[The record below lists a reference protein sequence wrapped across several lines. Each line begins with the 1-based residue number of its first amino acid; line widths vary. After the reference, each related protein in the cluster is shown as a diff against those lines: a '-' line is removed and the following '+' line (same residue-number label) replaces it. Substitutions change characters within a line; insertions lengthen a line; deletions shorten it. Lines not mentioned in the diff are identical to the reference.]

1 MICQNCGKE
10 FRGNTKYCWPC
21 GQKLGGNPAATHS
34 KASTKRCTYCH
45 STIAKDAFYCP
56 VCHKIAS
63 VEVSDAVRQTETKN
77 AGSFALGFFLA
88 WQLGLIAFL
97 IIRSVGAPETARGA
111 KWGFIVSWI
120 IIGAV
125 LSIFLPICL
134 YLGEAD
140 PYFWSELSNL
150 SEAGI
155 Y

>member
-34 KASTKRCTYCH
+34 GSSTKRCTYCH
-45 STIAKDAFYCP
+45 ATISKDDFYCP
-56 VCHKIAS
+56 VCHKISS
-63 VEVSDAVRQTETKN
+63 VQVSDAVRQTETKKS
-77 AGSFALGFFLA
+77 GSFALGFFLA

-111 KWGFIVSWI
+111 KWGFIVSLI
-120 IIGAV
+120 IIGAA
-125 LSIFLPICL
+125 LSIVLPTLL
-134 YLGEAD
+134 YLAEAD
-140 PYFWSELSNL
+140 PYLFNEISNCAG
-150 SEAGI
+150 AGI